1 MDKRIL
7 LPAGTSLDFPGMR
20 CTIESVVGRGSNALV
35 YLGSYP
41 DHHQPGL
48 RHRVLIKELF
58 PYHSRG
64 AVYRDAKNHICFNE
78 DGAVTMHLHRISF
91 NRGNEIHVRLLENHP
106 EHLDSNI
113 NTFSLNHTLYSV
125 LGFSGGRSLDRELD
139 AAGADKIPLTVHIRR
154 MLGTLQVLEA
164 FHHSGYVHLD
174 ISPGN
179 ILLIGDGKKE
189 RVSLIDYNSVHTL
202 EEIRSGTEVYFS
214 AKEGYTAPEV
224 RMQRIGQIGFSSD
237 LYAAAA
243 VFYRCITGR
252 RVSALEMIH
261 QSIPDLSG
269 AKCLD
274 GMPDTVLGMV
284 RLILKRGLAA
294 PVSRRYRNTAE
305 MRRDLEEL
313 QDRID
318 GRGITHWALWET
330 GRGGLLHT
338 IRTNS
343 AFEYIQDQENIYPV
357 VGTRADGTAVTLEEL
372 SHGLI
377 SHEESA
383 SDVWNGGS
391 AVLLGNGGMGKTT
404 ALLRTAYLR
413 PSRYSPAEPA
423 VIYISL
429 YGWNS
434 GGKDDIKNRILESL
448 RFKPETDSMETAR
461 HELLNL
467 LSSPAHTPWGIRP
480 RLLLLLDGF
489 NEAGGNSEELVREI
503 SELTEMPGLRIL
515 LASRS
520 PVAGLALPDI
530 SLRPLEETETAA
542 ILSENGILVPENREL
557 RQLLRTPMM
566 LSVFIRTALD
576 GEKQIFMEGQK
587 PREYLLSA
595 YLSTMLEKEAKR
607 TPEDS
612 SESWRAEAAVD
623 YLLPEIADFLR
634 RRGAAVSD
642 QELLPLV
649 EKCFRR
655 LSKRDMTVIFPQWIG
670 HLSDIRGGA
679 ANAEEWYGLM
689 VHAILWRKLGLLVRE
704 ENGHYRI
711 VHQLIEDYLAERC
724 RVFEGKFIRRQRIRA
739 GIAALC
745 CLLLAGASWKWICLP
760 WQAAQTT
767 GEVKVHYNEALAD
780 NVLSTAFL
788 AYVNSAKQYESA
800 AELLECL
807 REDTADEEKY
817 ERAAAEFGAVLA
829 STSADY
835 TERARSYAGSLLET
849 GEVMPWS
856 EEPLDREAFEE
867 YISIPA
873 DQAETYRRYAE
884 ILDKVRKDP
893 ELWKEFGN
901 SYVES
906 FTEAI
911 RCDAYVAGKYYNILI
926 YPELEGMENSDSEE
940 DKNRCHQYRN
950 AAVDYPGQNE
960 ITEDSNQYPLEQYQ
974 RNQLKVWQEFRTNA
988 VIKLIEER
996 EEGQ

>member
-1 MDKRIL
+1 MDKRTL

-20 CTIESVVGRGSNALV
+20 CTIESAVGRGSNALV
-35 YLGSYP
+35 YMGSYP

-58 PYHSRG
+58 PYHSGG
-64 AVYRDAKNHICFNE
+64 AVYRDAQNQIRFDG
-78 DGAVTMHLHRISF
+78 DGAETMYLHRLSF
-91 NRGNEIHVRLLENHP
+91 GRGNEVHIRLLGEHP
-106 EHLDSNI
+106 EDLDSNI
-113 NTFSLNHTLYSV
+113 NTFSLNRTLYSV
-125 LGFSGGRSLDRELD
+125 LGFSGGRSLDGELD

-164 FHHSGYVHLD
+164 FHQSGYVHLD
-174 ISPGN
+174 ISPDN

-189 RVSLIDYNSVHTL
+189 RVSLIDYNSVHTF

-214 AKEGYTAPEV
+214 AKEGYTAPEI
-224 RMQRIGQIGFSSD
+224 RMQRIGQIGFPSD
-237 LYAAAA
+237 LYAVAA

-252 RVSALEMIH
+252 RVSALEMVR
-261 QSIPDLSG
+261 QTVPDLSG

-274 GMPDTVLGMV
+274 GIPDTVLGMV

-294 PVSRRYRNTAE
+294 SVSRRYPNTEE

-338 IRTNS
+338 IRTNP
-343 AFEYIQDQENIYPV
+343 AFGYIQDQEKVYPV
-357 VGTRADGTAVTLEEL
+357 VGTRSDGTAVTLEEL
-372 SHGLI
+372 SHGLM
-377 SHEESA
+377 SYEESA

-391 AVLLGNGGMGKTT
+391 AVLLGSGGMGKTT
-404 ALLRTAYLR
+404 ALLRMAYLR

-434 GGKDDIKNRILESL
+434 GGRDDIKNRILESL
-448 RFKPETDSMETAR
+448 RFKPETDSMETAK
-461 HELLNL
+461 HELLGL
-467 LSSPAHTPWGIRP
+467 LSSPVHTPWGNRP

-489 NEAGGNSEELVREI
+489 NEAGGNREELVQEI
-503 SELTEMPGLRIL
+503 SGLSEMPGLRIL
-515 LASRS
+515 ITGRS
-520 PVAGLALPDI
+520 PIAGLTLPEI
-530 SLRPLEETETAA
+530 SLRPLEEAETAA

-576 GEKQIFMEGQK
+576 GEKQIFMEGQE

-595 YLSTMLEKEAKR
+595 YLSAMLEKEIKH
-607 TPEDS
+607 TPEDCS
-612 SESWRAEAAVD
+612 GSWCAEAAVD
-623 YLLPEIADFLR
+623 YLLPEIAGFLR
-634 RRGAAVSD
+634 TRGAAVSD

-655 LSKRDMTVIFPQWIG
+655 LSKRDMTAIFPQWIG
-670 HLSDIRGGA
+670 HLSDIRGSA

-689 VHAILWRKLGLLVRE
+689 VHGILWRKLGLLIRE

-724 RVFEGKFIRRQRIRA
+724 RVFERKFVRRQRIRA
-739 GIAALC
+739 GLAALC
-745 CLLLAGASWKWICLP
+745 CLLFAGAAWKWICLP
-760 WQAAQTT
+760 WQAARVT
-767 GEVKVHYNEALAD
+767 GEVKVHYDEALAD

-807 REDTADEEKY
+807 QEDAMDEERY
-817 ERAAAEFGAVLA
+817 ERAAAEFSAVIA
-829 STSADY
+829 SASADY
-835 TERARSYAGSLLET
+835 TERARSYAKSLLET

-867 YISIPA
+867 WISIPA
-873 DQAETYRRYAE
+873 DQAETYRRYVE
-884 ILDKVRKDP
+884 VLDQVREDP
-893 ELWKEFGN
+893 ELWKEFGS

-906 FTEAI
+906 FAEAI
-911 RCDAYVAGKYYNILI
+911 RCDAHVTGKYYNILI
-926 YPELEGMENSDSEE
+926 GPELEGMEKSDSKE
-940 DKNRCHQYRN
+940 DKNHCHQYRN
-950 AAVDYPGQNE
+950 AAADYPGQNE

-974 RNQLKVWQEFRTNA
+974 RNQVKAWQEFRTNA
-988 VIKLIEER
+988 AIKLIEER